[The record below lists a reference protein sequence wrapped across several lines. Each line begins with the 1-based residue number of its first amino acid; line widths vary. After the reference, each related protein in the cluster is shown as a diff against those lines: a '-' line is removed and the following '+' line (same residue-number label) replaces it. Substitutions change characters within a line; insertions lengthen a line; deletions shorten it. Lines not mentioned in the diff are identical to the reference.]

1 MIKLAPKEYWKEC
14 LIEEAMLY
22 CFVLNVDGQ
31 LGWRLPTAFEAKL
44 QYDLIPENVAVWST
58 SDLSYPW
65 GEITFTV
72 IPVRDIKDD

>member
-44 QYDLIPENVAVWST
+44 QYDLIPETVAVWST

-72 IPVRDIKDD
+72 IPVRDLKDD

>member
-44 QYDLIPENVAVWST
+44 QYDLIHENVAVWST